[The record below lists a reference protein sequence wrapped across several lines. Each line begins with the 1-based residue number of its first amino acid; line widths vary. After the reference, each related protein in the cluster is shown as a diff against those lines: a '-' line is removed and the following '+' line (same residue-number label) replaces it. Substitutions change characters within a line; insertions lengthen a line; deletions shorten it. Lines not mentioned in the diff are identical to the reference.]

1 MREKEW
7 KIEENLEAKERYEL
21 SIERLKQIGKEE
33 TTKEPYRTYFQK
45 TAAFLL
51 MIEEVRNRLSHGEQ
65 LTIEE
70 LQRENQ

>member
-33 TTKEPYRTYFQK
+33 TTKEPYRK
-45 TAAFLL
+45 
-51 MIEEVRNRLSHGEQ
+51 
-65 LTIEE
+65 
-70 LQRENQ
+70 